1 MPRPWPRLF
10 RHNLHNFNFTANI
23 TFQAYT
29 LYIPILFQPPLH
41 VLTAHVFQ
49 PPSDADITIKPFLIW
64 NGQIFSHTFQILY
77 SHEACSFY
85 FLLFPSGFIMAQ
97 NSVIF
102 NCGGKYFH
110 VNNTFGPIFTS
121 FAAVIL
127 ITPFTMAFPL
137 DIRPVNSFHQTISHL
152 SSDELSHVRTKKP
165 TKI

>member
-1 MPRPWPRLF
+1 MSTALASIGLTSTLGIA
-10 RHNLHNFNFTANI
+10 NLLQYLHNFNFTANI

-41 VLTAHVFQ
+41 VLRAHVFQ

-64 NGQIFSHTFQILY
+64 NGQIFLTLFKFY
-77 SHEACSFY
+77 TTHEACSFF
-85 FLLFPSGFIMAQ
+85 FLLFSSGFIMAQ

-121 FAAVIL
+121 FCCSHPHYTLYHGI
-127 ITPFTMAFPL
+127 PFG
-137 DIRPVNSFHQTISHL
+137 H
-152 SSDELSHVRTKKP
+152 
-165 TKI
+165 